1 MKIVKHDKRIL
12 KTVIAT
18 VVLLAAFF
26 VQGAVVVM
34 GGIVGTKSALIRG
47 VIIWTLVI
55 LTLCYYGIR
64 YKGFSRLGFVRMEKG
79 AAKRLLY
86 FAPLLVIAFSH
97 FTAGFDMSEG
107 IKFAMANVIFT
118 LSIGMAE
125 EIYFR
130 GIICNIWL
138 DEGSVKAMLV
148 SAILFALCHLLNM
161 AGGASVTATILQICF
176 AFIYGLVFALIFT
189 AGKSIVPCVLL
200 HSLHDFCSFISAD
213 GSLNFNI
220 LLGSIQVVILIFYLI
235 YLVNTVV
242 RKDKT
247 NESI

>member
-1 MKIVKHDKRIL
+1 MITAKHDRKIL

-34 GGIVGTKSALIRG
+34 GGIAGTKSALIRG
-47 VIIWTLVI
+47 AVIWALVI
-55 LTLCYYGIR
+55 LTLCYYRIR
-64 YKGFSRLGFVRMEKG
+64 YKGFSKLGFVRMEKG
-79 AAKRLLY
+79 AAKRLLC
-86 FAPLLVIAFSH
+86 FVPLLVIAFLH
-97 FTAGFDMSEG
+97 LTAGFDTAEG
-107 IKFAMANVIFT
+107 LKFAVANIFFT

-130 GIICNIWL
+130 GIICNMWL
-138 DEGSVKAMLV
+138 EEDRVKAMLI
-148 SAILFALCHLLNM
+148 SAALFALCHLLNM
-161 AGGASVTATILQICF
+161 AGGASVTATVLQICF
-176 AFIYGLVFALIFT
+176 AFIYGLVFALIFA

-213 GSLNFNI
+213 GSLRFNI
-220 LLGSIQVVILIFYLI
+220 LMGAIQVVILIIYLI

-242 RKDKT
+242 RKSKT